1 MYFQS
6 AAVAALLLSFEI
18 PSVTAKN
25 PFEAHS
31 PLSRRHA
38 SFDELVRRE
47 AHEAADWELR
57 RRVPVAKPA
66 TPSASAAAAA
76 ASDAAQNFN
85 TPEWNAT
92 TTAAC
97 TKALSTVTN
106 TTNPAGMVACYN
118 VPFLN
123 NETGVFEADL
133 RLYQINA
140 MTGDFTG
147 VQANQLS
154 IALTYPDAT
163 VSASTSQKAKRTVLE
178 IRQPQTAGSTV
189 TSQSNG
195 LSQLQDFTFVGQVDK
210 TLTLTKITA

>member
-6 AAVAALLLSFEI
+6 AAIAALLLSFEVSCVI
-18 PSVTAKN
+18 AKN
-25 PFEAHS
+25 LFEAHS
-31 PLSRRHA
+31 PLSRRHVT
-38 SFDELVRRE
+38 FDELVRRE
-47 AHEAADWELR
+47 AHEAVDWELR
-57 RRVPVAKPA
+57 RRAPEAKPA

-76 ASDAAQNFN
+76 QNFN
-85 TPEWNAT
+85 SPEWNAT

-118 VPFLN
+118 IPFLN
-123 NETGVFEADL
+123 NDTGVFEADL
-133 RLYQINA
+133 RLYQVGA

-163 VSASTSQKAKRTVLE
+163 VSASTSQKAKRAVLE
-178 IRQPQTAGSTV
+178 VRQPQTTGSTV
-189 TSQSNG
+189 TSQASNS

-210 TLTLTKITA
+210 ALTLTKITA